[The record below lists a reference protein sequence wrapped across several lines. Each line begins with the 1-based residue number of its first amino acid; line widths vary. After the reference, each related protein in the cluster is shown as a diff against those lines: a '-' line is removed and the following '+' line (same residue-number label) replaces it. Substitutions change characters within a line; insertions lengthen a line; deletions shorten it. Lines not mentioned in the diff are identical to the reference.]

1 MPFGPWELIIIG
13 IIVLIIFGTGKLGQL
28 GGAVGKSIREF
39 RTESKVGD
47 EEAKSKRELE
57 GGETEL

>member
-13 IIVLIIFGTGKLGQL
+13 VIVVIIFGTGKLGQL

-39 RTESKVGD
+39 RSEAKVGD
-47 EEAKSKRELE
+47 DSAKPKKELE
-57 GGETEL
+57 GGETES